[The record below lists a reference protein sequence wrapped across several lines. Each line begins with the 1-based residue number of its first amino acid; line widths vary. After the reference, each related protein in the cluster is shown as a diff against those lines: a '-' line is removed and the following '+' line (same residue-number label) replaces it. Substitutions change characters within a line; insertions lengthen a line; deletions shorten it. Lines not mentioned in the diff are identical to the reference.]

1 VKVELEAGWTEVIR
15 PNVTGMDEKEL
26 IRLCD
31 EYMGSKPDR
40 VESLRADG
48 SARRLYRL
56 WAGKRS
62 IIGVANDDAPEN
74 TAFLSFSRH
83 FKEEGLAVPEIFA
96 QNPETTAYL
105 EEDLGDETLF
115 DALSAQRPNGGEVPE
130 SIQKVYEAVVRE
142 LPRFQVTAGE
152 GIDDSVCYPR
162 SSFDRQSMLWDL
174 NYFKYYFLKLAQVPF
189 HEQHLENDFERL
201 TGWLLDSPSKFF
213 LYRDFQSRN
222 IMLRDGIPWFIDYQG
237 GRRGALQYDLAS
249 LLYDAKAD
257 LPPDFRMHLRG
268 VYREAL
274 SDVLPGLEDSF
285 DGAFPGFVLMR
296 ILQAMGAYGFR
307 GFYERKAHFLQS
319 VPYAIRNLESL
330 LSESVFPVELPELI
344 GALQRVVR
352 STRLREIATVTLLL
366 TVHIQSFSYK
376 KGLPAD
382 ESGHGGG
389 FVFDCR
395 ALPNPGREE
404 RFAHLTGDDAATIGW
419 LEQSDEVHAFMN
431 RVRDLIN
438 QVVQAYQ
445 RRNYTYLSIGFGC
458 TGGQHR
464 SVYCASSLAQ
474 SLEQMA
480 GVKVSL
486 DHRDKPDIDRS

>member
-1 VKVELEAGWTEVIR
+1 MI
-15 PNVTGMDEKEL
+15 
-26 IRLCD
+26 IRLHV
-31 EYMGSKPDR
+31 EAMGSEPDR
-40 VESLRADG
+40 VETLRADG

-56 WAGKRS
+56 WSGDRS
-62 IIGVANDDAPEN
+62 VIGVVNEDVAEN

-83 FKEEGLAVPEIFA
+83 FRKEGLAVPEIFA
-96 QNPETTAYL
+96 QNPEITAYL

-115 DALSAQRPNGGEVPE
+115 DALSALRLNGGAVPE
-130 SIQKVYEAVVRE
+130 AIQSTYETVIRE
-142 LPRFQVTAGE
+142 LPRFQVTAGR

-201 TGWLLDSPSKFF
+201 TDWLLESPGEHF

-222 IMLRDGIPWFIDYQG
+222 IMLREGKPWFIDYQG
-237 GRRGALQYDLAS
+237 GRRGALQYDVAS

-257 LPPDFRMHLRG
+257 LPPDFRQHLKT
-268 VYREAL
+268 VYLEAL
-274 SDVLPGLEDSF
+274 DEVLPGQGESF
-285 DGAFPGFVLMR
+285 DRAFPGFVLMR

-330 LSESVFPVELPELI
+330 LSESAFPVELPELTA
-344 GALQRVVR
+344 ALQSIVR
-352 STRLREIATVTLLL
+352 SSRLREIAAVPLPL
-366 TVHIQSFSYK
+366 TVQVQSFSYK
-376 KGLPAD
+376 QGLPLD

-395 ALPNPGREE
+395 ALPNPGRDKS
-404 RFAHLTGDDAATIGW
+404 FARLTGEDRDTVIW
-419 LEQSDEVHAFMN
+419 LEKQEDIHSFMA
-431 RVRDLIN
+431 RVRDMIT

-445 RRNYTYLSIGFGC
+445 QRNFTYLSVAFGC

-464 SVYCASSLAQ
+464 SVYCASALART
-474 SLEQMA
+474 LERMT
-480 GVKVSL
+480 GIKVNL
-486 DHRDKPDIDRS
+486 QHRDKPEFDAK